1 MVEALTSVM
10 SRSEMSVMED
20 TEKDMSDRL
29 RERRDCTVEEA
40 VERAARRMDANE
52 EEIKILEE
60 MAESLAERLTRPV
73 VESAD
78 EEDSETVK
86 KLFLD

>member
-1 MVEALTSVM
+1 MAVGEEKQRDVSV
-10 SRSEMSVMED
+10 
-20 TEKDMSDRL
+20 KL
-29 RERRDCTVEEA
+29 REMRNEKVEEA

-52 EEIKILEE
+52 EELKILEE

>member
-1 MVEALTSVM
+1 MAVGEEKKRDISVKI
-10 SRSEMSVMED
+10 REMRN
-20 TEKDMSDRL
+20 EK
-29 RERRDCTVEEA
+29 VEEA

-52 EEIKILEE
+52 EELKILEE

>member
-1 MVEALTSVM
+1 MAVGEEKQRDISVKI
-10 SRSEMSVMED
+10 REMRN
-20 TEKDMSDRL
+20 EK
-29 RERRDCTVEEA
+29 VEEA

-52 EEIKILEE
+52 EELKILEE

>member
-1 MVEALTSVM
+1 MAVGEEKQRDVSV
-10 SRSEMSVMED
+10 
-20 TEKDMSDRL
+20 KL
-29 RERRDCTVEEA
+29 REMRNEKVEEA

-60 MAESLAERLTRPV
+60 IAESLAERLTRPV

>member
-1 MVEALTSVM
+1 MAVGEEKKRDISVKI
-10 SRSEMSVMED
+10 REMRN
-20 TEKDMSDRL
+20 KK
-29 RERRDCTVEEA
+29 VEEA

-52 EEIKILEE
+52 EELRILEE

>member
-1 MVEALTSVM
+1 MAVGEEKKRDISVKI
-10 SRSEMSVMED
+10 REMRN
-20 TEKDMSDRL
+20 EK
-29 RERRDCTVEEA
+29 VKEA

-52 EEIKILEE
+52 EELRILEE

>member
-1 MVEALTSVM
+1 MAVGEEKKRDVSVKI
-10 SRSEMSVMED
+10 REMRN
-20 TEKDMSDRL
+20 EK
-29 RERRDCTVEEA
+29 VEEA

-52 EEIKILEE
+52 EELRILEE

>member
-1 MVEALTSVM
+1 MAVGEEKKRDVSVKI
-10 SRSEMSVMED
+10 REMRN
-20 TEKDMSDRL
+20 EK
-29 RERRDCTVEEA
+29 VEEA

-52 EEIKILEE
+52 EELKILEE